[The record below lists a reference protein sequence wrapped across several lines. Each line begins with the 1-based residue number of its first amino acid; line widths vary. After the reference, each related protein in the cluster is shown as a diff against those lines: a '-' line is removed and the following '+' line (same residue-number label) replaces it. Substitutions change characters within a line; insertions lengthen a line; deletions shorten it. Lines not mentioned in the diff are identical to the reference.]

1 MPLPALPG
9 TRPEH
14 FGGQSHMPTT
24 AWRFPGTEGAD
35 TAVLKLK
42 QLDAADLI
50 NVMDVAVLRWPEYAS
65 APTTQEHVNEEGGR
79 LAAMM
84 RKMQHG
90 TIDSSIIDSVKSDL
104 VPGTSA
110 VVLLS
115 SDAKIE
121 AVVHALEDQPMEL
134 VRTDLSVPDQDRL
147 RLAAGQTRGDPGRA
161 AEGTPPA

>member
-1 MPLPALPG
+1 
-9 TRPEH
+9 
-14 FGGQSHMPTT
+14 MPTT

-35 TAVLKLK
+35 TAVFKLK

-50 NVMDVAVLRWPEYAS
+50 NVMDVAVLRWPDYAA

-79 LAAMM
+79 LASMM

-90 TIDSSIIDSVKSDL
+90 TIDSTMIETVKRDL

-115 SDAKIE
+115 SDAKID
-121 AVVHALEDQPMEL
+121 AVVHAFQDQPMEL

-147 RLAAGQTRGDPGRA
+147 RMAANPPPQDPG
-161 AEGTPPA
+161 GLGGPPPAR